1 MPNWCYNRMNVM
13 GDRDSLVKLT
23 EAITR
28 KHDSSLAETTMG
40 VEQVDYDLSVL
51 FPIPDELRITAMFFS
66 TETNDPEYQELLKK
80 YEANKAKY
88 GHTTWYDWCI
98 ENWGAKWSPRIEEWT
113 INDFSIGFQY
123 GSEIYAYYETPWSPA
138 DGLIREVSRQFP
150 TLLFTVSSDEEG
162 RSFSC
167 VSAFSKGEMV
177 AEAGCE
183 LDPNKVPEQFREAY
197 TRIDKE
203 IESGVSAVGYD
214 AWDEM
219 SELDSDVLGWLETEV
234 NNQLRDKGLLPKL
247 GV

>member
-1 MPNWCYNRMNVM
+1 MPNWCYNRMNVT

-28 KHDSSLAETTMG
+28 KHDSSLAETTMS
-40 VEQVDYDLSVL
+40 VEQVDYDLTVL
-51 FPIPDELRITAMFFS
+51 FPVPDELRITAMFFN
-66 TETNDPEYQELLKK
+66 TETDDPEYQELLKK

-98 ENWGAKWSPRIEEWT
+98 ENWSTKWSPRIEEWT
-113 INDFSIGFQY
+113 INDYSN
-123 GSEIYAYYETPWSPA
+123 GSEIYAYYETAWSPA

-167 VSAFSKGEMV
+167 VSAFSNGEMV

-183 LDPNKVPEQFREAY
+183 LDANKVPEEFREAFA
-197 TRIDKE
+197 RIDKE

-214 AWDEM
+214 AWDEI
-219 SELDSDVLGWLETEV
+219 SELDSDILGWLETQV
-234 NNQLRDKGLLPKL
+234 NNQLVELGLLPKL

>member
-1 MPNWCYNRMNVM
+1 MPNWCYNRMNVT

-23 EAITR
+23 EAIAR

-66 TETNDPEYQELLKK
+66 TKTDDPEYQELLKK
-80 YEANKAKY
+80 YEANKEKY
-88 GHTTWYDWCI
+88 GYTTWYDWAI
-98 ENWGAKWSPRIEEWT
+98 ENWGTKWSPRIEEWT
-113 INDFSIGFQY
+113 INDFPN
-123 GSEIYAYYETPWSPA
+123 GSEIYAYYETAWSPA
-138 DGLIREVSRQFP
+138 DGLIREVSKQFP

-183 LDPNKVPEQFREAY
+183 LDADKVPEQFREAY
-197 TRIDKE
+197 VRIDKD
-203 IESGVSAVGYD
+203 IETGVSAVGYD

-219 SELDSDVLGWLETEV
+219 SELDSDVLGWLETQV
-234 NNQLRDKGLLPKL
+234 NEKLVELGLLPKV

>member
-1 MPNWCYNRMNVM
+1 MPNWCYNRLSVT

-23 EAITR
+23 EAIAR
-28 KHDSSLAETTMG
+28 KHDPSLAETTMDL
-40 VEQVDYDLSVL
+40 EQADYDLTVL
-51 FPIPDELRITAMFFS
+51 FPVPDELRITAMFFS
-66 TETNDPEYQELLKK
+66 TETDDPEYQELLKK

-98 ENWGAKWSPRIEEWT
+98 ENWSTKWSPRIEEWT
-113 INDFSIGFQY
+113 INDFPN
-123 GSEIYAYYETPWSPA
+123 GSEIYAYYETAWSPA

-197 TRIDKE
+197 ERIDKD

-219 SELDSDVLGWLETEV
+219 SELDSDVLGWLETQV
-234 NNQLRDKGLLPKL
+234 NEKLVELGLLPKV

>member
-1 MPNWCYNRMNVM
+1 MNVT

-28 KHDSSLAETTMG
+28 QYDPSLAETTMG

-66 TETNDPEYQELLKK
+66 TETDDPEYQELLKK
-80 YEANKAKY
+80 YEANKEKY
-88 GHTTWYDWCI
+88 GYTTWYDWAI
-98 ENWGAKWSPRIEEWT
+98 ENWGTKWSPRIEEWT
-113 INDFSIGFQY
+113 INDYSN
-123 GSEIYAYYETPWSPA
+123 GSEIYAYYETAWSPA
-138 DGLIREVSRQFP
+138 DGLIREVSKQFP

-167 VSAFSKGEMV
+167 VMAFSKGEMV

-183 LDPNKVPEQFREAY
+183 LSANKVPEQFREAY
-197 TRIDKE
+197 ARIDEE
-203 IESGVSAVGYD
+203 IESGTSDGNYD

-234 NNQLRDKGLLPKL
+234 DNQLRDKGLLPKV
-247 GV
+247 GA

>member
-1 MPNWCYNRMNVM
+1 MPNWCYNRMNVT

-40 VEQVDYDLSVL
+40 VEQVDYDLTVL
-51 FPIPDELRITAMFFS
+51 FPVPEELRISAVFFN
-66 TETNDPEYQELLKK
+66 TETDDPEHQELLKK

-98 ENWGAKWSPRIEEWT
+98 ENWSTKWSPRIEEWT
-113 INDFSIGFQY
+113 INDY
-123 GSEIYAYYETPWSPA
+123 PNGSEIYAYYETAWSPA
-138 DGLIREVSRQFP
+138 DGLICEVSKQFP

-167 VSAFSKGEMV
+167 VMAFSKGEMV

-197 TRIDKE
+197 ARIDKE

-219 SELDSDVLGWLETEV
+219 SELDSDVLGWLETQV
-234 NNQLRDKGLLPKL
+234 NEKLVELGLLPKV

>member
-1 MPNWCYNRMNVM
+1 MPNWCYNRMNVT

-23 EAITR
+23 EAISR

-40 VEQVDYDLSVL
+40 VEQVDYDLAVL

-66 TETNDPEYQELLKK
+66 TETDDPEYQELLKK

-88 GHTTWYDWCI
+88 GHNTWYDWAI

-113 INDFSIGFQY
+113 INDFSN
-123 GSEIYAYYETPWSPA
+123 GSEIYAYYETAWSPT

-167 VSAFSKGEMV
+167 VSAFSNGEMV

-197 TRIDKE
+197 ARIDNE
-203 IESGVSAVGYD
+203 IENGTSDEGYD

-219 SELDSDVLGWLETEV
+219 NELDSDVLGWLETEV

>member
-1 MPNWCYNRMNVM
+1 MPNWCYNRMNVT
-13 GDRDSLVKLT
+13 GDRESLVKLT

-66 TETNDPEYQELLKK
+66 TETDDPEYQELLKK
-80 YEANKAKY
+80 YEANKEKY

-98 ENWGAKWSPRIEEWT
+98 NNWSTKWSPRIEEWT
-113 INDFSIGFQY
+113 INDY
-123 GSEIYAYYETPWSPA
+123 PNGSEIYAYYETAWSPA
-138 DGLIREVSRQFP
+138 DGLIREVSKQFP

-167 VSAFSKGEMV
+167 VMAFSKGEMV

-197 TRIDKE
+197 ARIDKE
-203 IESGVSAVGYD
+203 IESGVSESGYD

-219 SELDSDVLGWLETEV
+219 SELDSDILGWLETEV
-234 NNQLRDKGLLPKL
+234 DNQLRDKGLLPKL
-247 GV
+247 SV

>member
-1 MPNWCYNRMNVM
+1 MPNWCYNRMNVT
-13 GDRDSLVKLT
+13 GDRESLVKLT

-66 TETNDPEYQELLKK
+66 TETDDPEYQELLKK
-80 YEANKAKY
+80 YEANKAEY
-88 GHTTWYDWCI
+88 GHTTWYEWCI
-98 ENWGAKWSPRIEEWT
+98 NNWSTKWSPRIEEWE
-113 INDFSIGFQY
+113 IIDHSD
-123 GSEIYAYYETPWSPA
+123 GSGGIYAYYETAWSPA
-138 DGLIREVSRQFP
+138 DGLIREVSKQFP
-150 TLLFTVSSDEEG
+150 TLLFVVSSDEEG

-183 LDPNKVPEQFREAY
+183 LSANKVPEQFREAY
-197 TRIDKE
+197 ARIDEE
-203 IESGVSAVGYD
+203 IESGTSDGNYD

-219 SELDSDVLGWLETEV
+219 SELDSDILGWLETEV
-234 NNQLRDKGLLPKL
+234 DNQLRDKGLLPKL
-247 GV
+247 SV

>member
-1 MPNWCYNRMNVM
+1 MSVT
-13 GDRDSLVKLT
+13 GDRESLVKLT

-28 KHDSSLAETTMG
+28 KHDPSLAETTMG
-40 VEQVDYDLSVL
+40 VEQVDYDLTVL
-51 FPIPDELRITAMFFS
+51 FPVPEPLAIRSVVFNEDS
-66 TETNDPEYQELLKK
+66 TDPELVALREQYAEN
-80 YEANKAKY
+80 EAKY
-88 GHTTWYDWCI
+88 GNRDWYSWCI
-98 ENWGAKWSPRIEEWT
+98 NNWGTKWSPRIEQWD
-113 INDFSIGFQY
+113 INDY
-123 GSEIYAYYETPWSPA
+123 PNDSEIYAYYETAWSPA

-167 VSAFSKGEMV
+167 VMAFSKGEIV

-183 LDPNKVPEQFREAY
+183 LDADKVPEQFREAY
-197 TRIDKE
+197 ARIDKE
-203 IESGVSAVGYD
+203 IESGTSDGNYD

-234 NNQLRDKGLLPKL
+234 NNQLRDKGLLPKV

>member
-1 MPNWCYNRMNVM
+1 MSVT
-13 GDRDSLVKLT
+13 GDRDSLIKLT

-40 VEQVDYDLSVL
+40 VEQVDYDLTVL
-51 FPIPDELRITAMFFS
+51 FPVPEELRISAVFFN
-66 TETNDPEYQELLKK
+66 TEADNPEHQELLKK

-98 ENWGAKWSPRIEEWT
+98 NNWSTKWSPRIEEWT
-113 INDFSIGFQY
+113 INDY
-123 GSEIYAYYETPWSPA
+123 PNGSEIYAYYETAWSPA

-167 VSAFSKGEMV
+167 VMAFSKGEIV

-183 LDPNKVPEQFREAY
+183 LSANKVPEQFREAY
-197 TRIDKE
+197 ARIDEE
-203 IESGVSAVGYD
+203 IESGTSDGNYD

-219 SELDSDVLGWLETEV
+219 NELDSDILGWLETEV
-234 NNQLRDKGLLPKL
+234 NNQLRDKGLLPKV

>member
-1 MPNWCYNRMNVM
+1 
-13 GDRDSLVKLT
+13 
-23 EAITR
+23 
-28 KHDSSLAETTMG
+28 
-40 VEQVDYDLSVL
+40 
-51 FPIPDELRITAMFFS
+51 
-66 TETNDPEYQELLKK
+66 
-80 YEANKAKY
+80 
-88 GHTTWYDWCI
+88 
-98 ENWGAKWSPRIEEWT
+98 
-113 INDFSIGFQY
+113 
-123 GSEIYAYYETPWSPA
+123 
-138 DGLIREVSRQFP
+138 VSRQFP

-197 TRIDKE
+197 TRIDKD

-219 SELDSDVLGWLETEV
+219 SELDSDVLGWLESQV
-234 NNQLRDKGLLPKL
+234 NEKLVELGLLPKL

>member
-1 MPNWCYNRMNVM
+1 MPNWCYNRMNVT

-23 EAITR
+23 EAITY

-66 TETNDPEYQELLKK
+66 TETDDPEYQELLKK

-88 GHTTWYDWCI
+88 GYTTWYDWCI
-98 ENWGAKWSPRIEEWT
+98 ENWSTKWSPRIEEWT
-113 INDFSIGFQY
+113 INDFPN
-123 GSEIYAYYETPWSPA
+123 GSEIYAYYETAWSPA

-183 LDPNKVPEQFREAY
+183 LYPDKVPEEFREAY
-197 TRIDKE
+197 ARIDKE

>member
-1 MPNWCYNRMNVM
+1 MSVT
-13 GDRDSLVKLT
+13 GDRDSLIKLT

-66 TETNDPEYQELLKK
+66 TETDDPEYQELLKK

-88 GHTTWYDWCI
+88 NHTTWYDWCI
-98 ENWGAKWSPRIEEWT
+98 ENWSTKWSPRIEEWT
-113 INDFSIGFQY
+113 INDY
-123 GSEIYAYYETPWSPA
+123 PNGSEIYAYYETAWSPA
-138 DGLIREVSRQFP
+138 DGLIREVSKQFP

-167 VSAFSKGEMV
+167 VMAFSKGEIV

-183 LDPNKVPEQFREAY
+183 LDANKVPEQFREAY
-197 TRIDKE
+197 ARIDKE
-203 IESGVSAVGYD
+203 IKSGVSAVGYD

-219 SELDSDVLGWLETEV
+219 SELDSDVLGWLETQV
-234 NNQLRDKGLLPKL
+234 NEELVELGLLPKV

>member
-1 MPNWCYNRMNVM
+1 MPNWCYNRMNVT

-28 KHDSSLAETTMG
+28 KHDSSLAETTMS
-40 VEQVDYDLSVL
+40 VEQVDYDLTVL
-51 FPIPDELRITAMFFS
+51 FPVPDELRITAMFFN
-66 TETNDPEYQELLKK
+66 TETDDPEYQELLKK

-98 ENWGAKWSPRIEEWT
+98 ENWSTKWSPRIEEWT
-113 INDFSIGFQY
+113 INDFPN
-123 GSEIYAYYETPWSPA
+123 GSEIYAYYETAWSPA
-138 DGLIREVSRQFP
+138 DGLIREASRQFP

-183 LDPNKVPEQFREAY
+183 LDANKVPEEFREAFA
-197 TRIDKE
+197 RIDKE

-214 AWDEM
+214 AWDEI
-219 SELDSDVLGWLETEV
+219 SELDSDILGWLETQV
-234 NNQLRDKGLLPKL
+234 NNQLVELGLLPKL

>member
-1 MPNWCYNRMNVM
+1 MNVT
-13 GDRDSLVKLT
+13 GDRESLVKLT

-28 KHDSSLAETTMG
+28 QYDPSLAETTMG
-40 VEQVDYDLSVL
+40 VEQVNYDLSVL

-66 TETNDPEYQELLKK
+66 TETDDPEYQELLKK
-80 YEANKAKY
+80 YEANKEKY

-98 ENWGAKWSPRIEEWT
+98 NNWSTKWSPRIEEWT
-113 INDFSIGFQY
+113 INDY
-123 GSEIYAYYETPWSPA
+123 PNGSEIYAYYETAWSPA
-138 DGLIREVSRQFP
+138 DGLIREVSKQFP

-167 VSAFSKGEMV
+167 VMAFSKGEMV

-197 TRIDKE
+197 ARIDKE
-203 IESGVSAVGYD
+203 IESGVSESGVSESGYD

-219 SELDSDVLGWLETEV
+219 SELDSDILGWLETEV
-234 NNQLRDKGLLPKL
+234 DNQLRDKGLLPKL
-247 GV
+247 SV

>member
-1 MPNWCYNRMNVM
+1 MPNWCYNRMNVT
-13 GDRDSLVKLT
+13 GDRESLVKLT

-40 VEQVDYDLSVL
+40 VEQVDYDLTIL
-51 FPIPDELRITAMFFS
+51 FPVPEPLAIRAVFFS
-66 TETNDPEYQELLKK
+66 TETDDPEYQELLKK
-80 YEANKAKY
+80 YEANKAEY

-98 ENWGAKWSPRIEEWT
+98 NNWSTKWSPRIEEWT
-113 INDFSIGFQY
+113 INDY
-123 GSEIYAYYETPWSPA
+123 PNGSEIYAYYETAWSPA

-183 LDPNKVPEQFREAY
+183 LSANKVPEQFREAY
-197 TRIDKE
+197 VRIDKE
-203 IESGVSAVGYD
+203 IEAGTSDVGYD

-219 SELDSDVLGWLETEV
+219 SELDSDILGWLETQV
-234 NNQLRDKGLLPKL
+234 NEKLVELGLLPKL

>member
-1 MPNWCYNRMNVM
+1 MPNWCYNRMSVT
-13 GDRDSLVKLT
+13 GDRDSLIKLT

-40 VEQVDYDLSVL
+40 VEQVDYDLTVL
-51 FPIPDELRITAMFFS
+51 FPVPEELRISAMFFN
-66 TETNDPEYQELLKK
+66 TETDDPEYQELLKK

-98 ENWGAKWSPRIEEWT
+98 ENWSTKWSPRIEEWT
-113 INDFSIGFQY
+113 INDY
-123 GSEIYAYYETPWSPA
+123 PNGSEIYAYYETAWSPA

-167 VSAFSKGEMV
+167 VMAFSKGEMV

-183 LDPNKVPEQFREAY
+183 LDANKVPEQFREAY
-197 TRIDKE
+197 ERIDKD

-219 SELDSDVLGWLETEV
+219 SELDSDVLGWLETQV
-234 NNQLRDKGLLPKL
+234 NEKLVELGLLPKV

>member
-1 MPNWCYNRMNVM
+1 MPNWCYNRMNVT
-13 GDRDSLVKLT
+13 GDRESLVKLT

-28 KHDSSLAETTMG
+28 KHDPSLAETTMG

-51 FPIPDELRITAMFFS
+51 FPVPEELRISAMFFN
-66 TETNDPEYQELLKK
+66 TETDDPEYQELLKK

-88 GHTTWYDWCI
+88 GHTTWYDWCL
-98 ENWGAKWSPRIEEWT
+98 ENWSTKWSPRIEEWT
-113 INDFSIGFQY
+113 INDY
-123 GSEIYAYYETPWSPA
+123 PNGSEIYAYYETAWSPA
-138 DGLIREVSRQFP
+138 DGLICEVSKQFP

-183 LDPNKVPEQFREAY
+183 LSANKVPEQFREAY
-197 TRIDKE
+197 ARIDNE
-203 IESGVSAVGYD
+203 IENGTSDEGYD

-219 SELDSDVLGWLETEV
+219 SELDSDVLGWLETQV
-234 NNQLRDKGLLPKL
+234 NEKLVELGLLPKV